1 MQAHNNAS
9 RIKQWIKRRVIMKD
23 NCRKV
28 LMMGLVMLALI
39 GMAAVGVSSA
49 DQTDYVDEQGGRA
62 WQDMPE
68 CARNS
73 IACHPPGVP
82 VAVLQSGRGFALK
95 DNESHVLRINV
106 ENLIPLEP
114 MFVRGLMSSNRTLEQ
129 IREEIENKGG
139 AIVQRGSMRLDQSM
153 YSLTNIELTPSSN
166 NTTVLQADVA
176 DPGQDSNHNNT
187 AIVGNI
193 RATIS
198 PLEGEVIGKGWL
210 EMNDSTHTGRYTVL
224 LNMQPPMHRAG
235 MKGPGR

>member
-9 RIKQWIKRRVIMKD
+9 TIKQWIKRRVIMKD

-114 MFVRGLMSSNRTLEQ
+114 MFVRGLMSSNKTLEQ

-139 AIVQRGSMRLDQSM
+139 AIVQRGSMRLDQRM

-166 NTTVLQADVA
+166 NTTVLQADVV
-176 DPGQDSNHNNT
+176 DPGKDSNPSD
-187 AIVGNI
+187 AVIVGRI

-198 PLEGEVIGKGWL
+198 PRDGEVIGRGWL
-210 EMNDSTHTGRYTVL
+210 EMNDGSHAGRFEVL
-224 LNMQPPMHRAG
+224 LDMQPPMHRAG
-235 MKGPGR
+235 MKMPRR